1 MSHFIFLA
9 PVALSSF
16 TSAAE
21 SAWEATWQV
30 VPPSQVQ
37 PTFPKSRA
45 APTRHS
51 SLPPA
56 TQLWLDHGRCSLKPC
71 PCEEAPAIA
80 EYYCVPIFTAPL
92 LHYHRPSLSS
102 LAPNSA
108 PVTDDSTREGQYPQ
122 VFLAAQLPART
133 TSRAAV
139 VAQVCMMLH
148 LCAPHHSPTNART
161 TTARPASS
169 HQHLPTLQRGRT

>member
-1 MSHFIFLA
+1 MASG
-9 PVALSSF
+9 SSQPS
-16 TSAAE
+16 SANLPQE
-21 SAWEATWQV
+21 S
-30 VPPSQVQ
+30 
-37 PTFPKSRA
+37 SR
-45 APTRHS
+45 TDS
-51 SLPPA
+51 SLELAACHPVVA
-56 TQLWLDHGRCSLKPC
+56 GSQIHGRCSLKPC

-102 LAPNSA
+102 LGPNSA
-108 PVTDDSTREGQYPQ
+108 PVTDDSAREGQYPQ

-148 LCAPHHSPTNART
+148 LCAPHRSPTNART
-161 TTARPASS
+161 TTARAASS